1 MQTVVSKYV
10 MKRSEYSFKYV
21 WTDKYISKSTIDL
34 NPMYSILNSKWFNM
48 SVNQIKMSQRES

>member
-1 MQTVVSKYV
+1 
-10 MKRSEYSFKYV
+10 MKRSEYSLKYV
-21 WTDKYISKSTIDL
+21 WTYKYISKSTIDL